1 MGLLLYMPHSCKAN
15 RPTEARN
22 GPVLTVR
29 LEQCHAFILICIF
42 CVIDPNLAGCELST
56 GDMFSDVFGTSTPSG
71 TYFGA
76 AATVTEGLY
85 LVGDS
90 GDPSNILLCS

>member
-1 MGLLLYMPHSCKAN
+1 
-15 RPTEARN
+15 
-22 GPVLTVR
+22 
-29 LEQCHAFILICIF
+29 
-42 CVIDPNLAGCELST
+42 
-56 GDMFSDVFGTSTPSG
+56 MFSDVFGTSTPSG